1 MKRLINYTI
10 VFLLLTT
17 NIFAD
22 ERERQTRKVA
32 DAANAAKSC
41 ISNIPSQLNNIKYQL
56 INAHNSLTKEIQSNL
71 RDFLPEKFSLEFS
84 DEGYIGLDITRKEI
98 FSNAFILSQYADIS
112 DSTEGRSIFASTLLN
127 IS

>member
-71 RDFLPEKFSLEFS
+71 DSNSYYIPNTGPN
-84 DEGYIGLDITRKEI
+84 GYIDQ
-98 FSNAFILSQYADIS
+98 F
-112 DSTEGRSIFASTLLN
+112 GRLHGAANRYTNCATFPYMYWPG
-127 IS
+127 

>member
-71 RDFLPEKFSLEFS
+71 DSNSNYIPNN
-84 DEGYIGLDITRKEI
+84 GYIDQ
-98 FSNAFILSQYADIS
+98 F
-112 DSTEGRSIFASTLLN
+112 GRLHGTANRYTNCATFPYMYWPG
-127 IS
+127 